1 MDRHDR
7 IYDIVARHLLGAT
20 TPEENNELER
30 WIEENPANKALM
42 EKLMQRDDIVKTYKL
57 PRGRKLVIP
66 LWQRTVAAV
75 ACAAAITLGVLL
87 WNDYCKVV
95 APVIDE
101 EVLAVMQ
108 TAQEQGRS
116 EAELTIR
123 GANHSSKK
131 TTVVKSGDAI
141 GTEAET
147 ADEEE
152 MVADIVTHHDKEF
165 WLTLPDGTHVHLN
178 YNSSLTY
185 PLQFTGDRRDVYL
198 EGEAYFFVAKDRRHP
213 FIVHTR
219 HGDIK
224 QYGTE
229 FNVNTKYDSND
240 ALCAGEPTGK
250 GLAVV
255 LVRGSVGVTPHGQA
269 ERMLTPSDLALV
281 KEGSGETLVK
291 RVDTPPYVSWS
302 TGSFS
307 FEQCRLDKLMAILG
321 KWYGKKVLF
330 ANDAL
335 KAITVT
341 GEVDRY
347 EQIETILNS
356 LSRTTTANFQIVGNN
371 IEVY

>member
-1 MDRHDR
+1 MNRHDR

-20 TPEENNELER
+20 TPEEKNELER
-30 WIEENPANKALM
+30 WLGENPANKALM
-42 EKLMQRDDIVKTYKL
+42 EKLMQRDDMVKTYKL
-57 PRGRKLVIP
+57 PHAKTLVTP
-66 LWQRTVAAV
+66 LWQRAIAAV
-75 ACAAAITLGVLL
+75 ACAAAITLGVVL
-87 WNDYCKVV
+87 WNDYSKVV
-95 APVIDE
+95 APEIDT
-101 EVLAVMQ
+101 EVLAVMK

-123 GANHSSKK
+123 EADNGGKK
-131 TTVVKSGDAI
+131 TTVIRTDDAI
-141 GTEAET
+141 SAEAEAAGTEEL
-147 ADEEE
+147 
-152 MVADIVTHHDKEF
+152 VADIVTHHDKEF

-185 PLQFTGDRRDVYL
+185 PLQFTGDQRDVYL
-198 EGEAYFFVAKDRRHP
+198 EGEAYFYVAKDRRHP

-255 LVRGSVGVTPHGQA
+255 LVRGSIGVTPHGQA

-281 KEGSGETLVK
+281 KEGSGETLV
-291 RVDTPPYVSWS
+291 RQVDTTPYVSWS
-302 TGSFS
+302 TGNFS
-307 FEQCRLDKLMAILG
+307 FEQCRLEKLMAILC

-330 ANDAL
+330 ANDSL
-335 KAITVT
+335 KSITVT
-341 GEVDRY
+341 GEMDRY
-347 EQIETILNS
+347 EQIENILLG
-356 LSRTTTANFQIVGNN
+356 LSKSTNANFQLVGNN